1 MKIGVL
7 SDTHGNITALKRAL
21 DLFANVDL
29 IVHAGDVLY
38 HPPRL
43 GCTEGYDVVACVNL
57 LNGLDIPVVIAQG
70 NCDAAVMKSFWR
82 CRYNHRMPMLF
93 MIHQV

>member
-43 GCTEGYDVVACVNL
+43 GCTEAGMPTMWWGPWWA
-57 LNGLDIPVVIAQG
+57 GAWPK
-70 NCDAAVMKSFWR
+70 AATWR
-82 CRYNHRMPMLF
+82 
-93 MIHQV
+93 I